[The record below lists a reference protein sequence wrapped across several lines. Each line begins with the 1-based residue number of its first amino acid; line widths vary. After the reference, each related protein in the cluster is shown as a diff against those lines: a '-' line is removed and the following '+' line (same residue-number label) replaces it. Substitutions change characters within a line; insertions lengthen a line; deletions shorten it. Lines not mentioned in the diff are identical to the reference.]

1 MAFSSFLSLSLCFL
15 VLFNGCFAQIEQ
27 VTLRNRLPQQHR
39 FQTECSLDNLNAQ
52 EPSQRIQSEA
62 GFSEYWDENDDE
74 FQCAGVALVRHT
86 IQRRG
91 ILLPYYTN
99 APQLIYVVQGHG
111 VHGAVISGCPE
122 TYQSGSSSQFRNRRT
137 QERNR
142 DQHQK
147 VRPIREGDV
156 VAVPAGVAQWIYN
169 KGDSDLVLV
178 VLHDT
183 LNEANQLDLNAREFY
198 LAGNPQEQG
207 DESRRQSRRSQ
218 GDESRRRQGQGQSQ
232 RGQKLQGFNDGRG
245 RIVEAQDELRL
256 ISPES
261 QDDEGEERRQQG
273 RDNGIEE
280 TLCTLRLKYN
290 IGDPESADIYNPRA
304 GRITSLNSH
313 TFPVLRRLQLSAER
327 GFLYQNAFV
336 APFYNL
342 NSNSLVYGLRGN
354 GRIQVVNDNGDNVFD
369 GELREGQALIVPQ
382 NFVEVKKAGDE
393 GFEWVAFKTNDN
405 AIVNPLAGQNS
416 FIQALPLDVLANSFN
431 LNREEAQRLKN
442 NRQEQRLFSSNSRS
456 QRRGSRD

>member
-1 MAFSSFLSLSLCFL
+1 MPKLS
-15 VLFNGCFAQIEQ
+15 G
-27 VTLRNRLPQQHR
+27 
-39 FQTECSLDNLNAQ
+39 
-52 EPSQRIQSEA
+52 IQSEW
-62 GFSEYWDENDDE
+62 FQYWDENDDE

-99 APQLIYVVQGHG
+99 APQLIYVVQGKGLLSQVVLRRTNQDH
-111 VHGAVISGCPE
+111 HHSLE
-122 TYQSGSSSQFRNRRT
+122 TEEHKKEIETSTRRFDQSGRVTSLLCQPEWLNGFITR
-137 QERNR
+137 
-142 DQHQK
+142 
-147 VRPIREGDV
+147 VI
-156 VAVPAGVAQWIYN
+156 
-169 KGDSDLVLV
+169 SDLVLV
-178 VLHDT
+178 VLQDT
-183 LNEANQLDLNAREFY
+183 LNAANQLDLNAREFY
-198 LAGNPQEQG
+198 LAGNPQEQS
-207 DESRRQSRRSQ
+207 DESRRQSRRSQGEQ

-232 RGQKLQGFNDGRG
+232 RGEQQNGGNILSGLDTQIVADLYNINEEQAKNLQGLNDGRG
-245 RIVEAQDELRL
+245 RIVEAQDELRFL
-256 ISPES
+256 SPES
-261 QDDEGEERRQQG
+261 QDDEREERRQQG

-290 IGDPESADIYNPRA
+290 IGNPENADIYNPRA

-382 NFVEVKKAGDE
+382 NFVVVKKAGDE

-456 QRRGSRD
+456 QRRESRD